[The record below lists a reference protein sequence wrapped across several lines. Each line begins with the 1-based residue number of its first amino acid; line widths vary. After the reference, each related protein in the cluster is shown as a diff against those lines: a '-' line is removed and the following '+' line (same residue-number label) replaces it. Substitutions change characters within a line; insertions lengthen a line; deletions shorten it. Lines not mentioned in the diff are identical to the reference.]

1 MQAPQP
7 PHTIVNKPYLFFRPP
22 RLTYTPDVNAA
33 ETASHIVVVC
43 IVEPG
48 TADITK
54 DHGMVICDS
63 TSRARHVNTF
73 RLVCLPVCKKMLDCH
88 VTKKS
93 NNNKTTYFLSTRIST
108 TSLILPYPLSW
119 RNCEAPAA
127 VRSASSIMNASAS
140 RSWCAFYESCY
151 DNNNKTNS
159 PERYSDWR

>member
-22 RLTYTPDVNAA
+22 RLTYTPNVITA
-33 ETASHIVVVC
+33 ETASHVVVVC

-48 TADITK
+48 TADITE

-93 NNNKTTYFLSTRIST
+93 NNNKATYFFSTRISA
-108 TSLILPYPLSW
+108 TSLMLPYPMSLSSL
-119 RNCEAPAA
+119 EAPVL
-127 VRSASSIMNASAS
+127 VRSASSTINASS
-140 RSWCAFYESCY
+140 FRSYVL
-151 DNNNKTNS
+151 D
-159 PERYSDWR
+159 